1 MFMIKCL
8 LGLVYIVVLF
18 VVFNV
23 IFLPIKFDGCS
34 MHPTYEDGEIARGS
48 RLFSK
53 KFKVGDI
60 YVYTRTNNEGETY
73 PVVKRLDEVKVNS
86 KGTFLYFLGDNRGNS
101 TDSRDYGYVESSRV
115 IAKVIKSKNIKEGE
129 INEESKCS

>member
-8 LGLVYIVVLF
+8 LGLVFIGVLY
-18 VVFNV
+18 VVFNL
-23 IFLPIKFDGCS
+23 IFPPVKFDGCS
-34 MHPTYEDGEIARGS
+34 MYPTYEDGEITRGT

-53 KFKVGDI
+53 NFKVGDI
-60 YVYTRTNNEGETY
+60 YVYMRTDNEGETY
-73 PVVKRLDEVKVNS
+73 PVIKRLDEIKVNPQ
-86 KGTFLYFLGDNRGNS
+86 GTFLYFLGDNTGNS
-101 TDSRDYGYVESSRV
+101 IDSRDYGYVESSRV